1 MTIDFYTN
9 TDPKIAVSKHLSS
22 GTTYTGE
29 CKENTDISNPTILI
43 RSASVPVGNYIY
55 IADFSRYYYIE
66 KIVNVAKELWEVTA
80 HVDVLM
86 SFSASFMSSP
96 CIVAKTASN
105 DFNLYL
111 PDPNFK
117 CQQNARYGMVNFPN
131 GFDMAGAKFYM
142 TFFG

>member
-1 MTIDFYTN
+1 MTINFYTS
-9 TDPKIAVSKHLSS
+9 TSPKITVDKSLGS
-22 GTTYTGE
+22 GTAYVGE
-29 CKENTDISNPTILI
+29 CKENADLSNPTILI
-43 RSASVPVGNYIY
+43 RSASVPVGNYIH

-86 SFSASFMSSP
+86 SFKSAFMNSP
-96 CIVAKTASN
+96 CIIAKTASN

-117 CQQNARYGMVNFPN
+117 CQQNARVGMVNFPN
-131 GFDMAGAKFYM
+131 GFDMDGAKFYM
-142 TFFG
+142 TLFG